1 MNNITDY
8 LKFETNQLV
17 LELEEFKLKD
27 LIKDTLEMI
36 RPKRKAKGIGDN
48 FGWNPFDSNNSN

>member
-1 MNNITDY
+1 VNNITDY

-36 RPKRKAKGIGDN
+36 RPKRKAKGIGDT
-48 FGWNPFDSNNSN
+48 FGWNPF